1 MGLRDYF
8 DPEARDYAD
17 VDDPVELL
25 LLGLGYVDIQ
35 CIVAPGPDTADKATY
50 FYSWAY
56 APRLGAWAVW
66 YHVLSTPYE
75 TQIKAGP
82 YGAVVRIA
90 AEFKNNATTVST
102 ETEAIELLLGSAR
115 TPSVVETLNQR
126 LSDLIDEKEA
136 KKVHFTNFVEDAKAA
151 INTIKTFH
159 VVKKS

>member
-8 DPEARDYAD
+8 DPEARDYTD
-17 VDDPVELL
+17 VDDPVGLL

-35 CIVAPGPDTADKATY
+35 YAVAATNNVSY
-50 FYSWAY
+50 FHAWAHD
-56 APRLGAWAVW
+56 PRLGTWVVWSHALAV
-66 YHVLSTPYE
+66 SYE

-90 AEFKNNATTVST
+90 AELKNNVTTVAT
-102 ETEAIELLLGSAR
+102 ETEAIQLLLGTVS
-115 TPSVVETLNQR
+115 TPSVVETLSQR

-136 KKVHFTNFVEDAKAA
+136 KKVHFTNFVEDAKSA

-159 VVKKS
+159 VVKKSKT